1 MNILWK
7 RMKMDSVK
15 TLLYNNP
22 SAGLGTSLGGFL
34 ISLTDILPP
43 FLRFLILLFSTITA
57 ISMAYIQ
64 YSKALGVYYEKKSRK
79 KGSRNT
85 R

>member
-1 MNILWK
+1 
-7 RMKMDSVK
+7 MDSVK

-34 ISLTDILPP
+34 ISLTDLLPP
-43 FLRFLILLFSTITA
+43 FLRFLILLFSTVTA